1 MKWLFFFIP
10 KEKIEK
16 KNKRT
21 LTAKDLSPKQR
32 NYLAKK
38 EKTKR

>member
-16 KNKRT
+16 KDKRT
-21 LTAKDLSPKQR
+21 LS
-32 NYLAKK
+32 KK
-38 EKTKR
+38 ELTRKQQNFIARKKKK